1 MEEDEELKAEYKKA
15 YNYCIF
21 LLSKRDYS
29 EYKIKNKLRSRK
41 HTPEIITEV
50 IGQLTEQGYLREEE
64 YKRQRIK
71 QFILKGFANKFILQ
85 KLSQEH
91 LTGEEEE
98 IEKIRNEQYLYSDE
112 MIDQLI
118 QKKLR
123 GKDIPKDFESKQKLK
138 NKVLRFLI
146 LKGHSFDSVLPKL
159 NEYIS

>member
-1 MEEDEELKAEYKKA
+1 MDHEEEFKKA

-29 EYKIKNKLRSRK
+29 EYKIKNKLKSRK
-41 HTPEIITEV
+41 HDPKVMEEV
-50 IGQLTEQGYLREEE
+50 IAKLTEQGYLREEE

-71 QFILKGFANKFILQ
+71 QFILKGLANRYILQ
-85 KLSQEH
+85 KLAQEH
-91 LTGEEEE
+91 LSAEEEE
-98 IEKIRNEQYLYSDE
+98 IEKIRNEQFLYADE

-123 GKDIPKDFESKQKLK
+123 GKDIPEDFESKLKLK
-138 NKVLRFLI
+138 NKVLRFLVS
-146 LKGHSFDSVLPKL
+146 KGHSFDSVLPKL